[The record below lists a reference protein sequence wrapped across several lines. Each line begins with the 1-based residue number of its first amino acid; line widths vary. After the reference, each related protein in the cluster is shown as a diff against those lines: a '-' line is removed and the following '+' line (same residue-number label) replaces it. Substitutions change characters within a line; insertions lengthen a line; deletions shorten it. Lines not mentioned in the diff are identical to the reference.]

1 MGDVGV
7 CRGTGGTDDE
17 CKYLVAYRSITGSVF
32 RGAANRQVSKLP
44 ALYGTISTAHIQH
57 VTITTT

>member
-44 ALYGTISTAHIQH
+44 ALYGAIFFLRIFNMSP
-57 VTITTT
+57 